1 MRPANPAFRLPVDPE
16 AMPVVMI
23 AAGAGIAPFRAFVQ
37 ERAAQMAG
45 GRRLEG
51 AVLFFGCR
59 GVGDDLY
66 REEMDAWEG
75 MGVVK
80 VWRAYSRAEGEG
92 EVKGCRYVQ
101 ERVWRERGEV
111 WGLWERGAKVFVCGS
126 RGLSD
131 NVKGV
136 VVRMAMEAQR
146 GKVERGESAEE
157 ASAPWGERWFEE
169 MRNTRYVMDVFD

>member
-1 MRPANPAFRLPVDPE
+1 MV
-16 AMPVVMI
+16 

-37 ERAAQMAG
+37 ERAVQMAG

-75 MGVVK
+75 MRVVK
-80 VWRAYSRAEGEG
+80 VRRAYSRAEGGGLDGEG
-92 EVKGCRYVQ
+92 KGCRYVQ
-101 ERVWRERGEV
+101 GRVWREREEV
-111 WGLWERGAKVFVCGS
+111 WGLWERGAKIFVCGS
-126 RGLSD
+126 RGVSD

-136 VVRMAMEAQR
+136 VVRMAVEAQR
-146 GKVERGESAEE
+146 EKVERGESAEE
-157 ASAPWGERWFEE
+157 ASEAWGERWFEGV
-169 MRNTRYVMDVFD
+169 RNTRYVMDVFD

>member
-1 MRPANPAFRLPVDPE
+1 MRPANPAFRLPIDAE
-16 AMPVVMI
+16 KTPVVMI

-45 GRRLEG
+45 GRRVAE

-59 GVGDDLY
+59 GLGDDLY

-80 VWRAYSRAEGEG
+80 VRRAYSRAEGEG
-92 EVKGCRYVQ
+92 EGKGCRYVQ
-101 ERVWRERGEV
+101 ERVWRERREV
-111 WGLWERGAKVFVCGS
+111 WGLWERGAKIFLCGS
-126 RGLSD
+126 RGISD

-136 VVRMAMEAQR
+136 VVRMAVEAQR
-146 GKVERGESAEE
+146 GRVKRGESLEG
-157 ASAPWGERWFEE
+157 ASKAWAERWFERV
-169 MRNTRYVMDVFD
+169 RNTRYVMDVFD